1 MEYSTELRAESG
13 LRSDIFS
20 QAKGQRRWPDDLK
33 ARIVAES
40 LVEGV
45 SVRSV
50 ALRYDLRPN
59 HLSEWRRMAREGKLV
74 LPELAG
80 TIFAPVVIGK
90 PDEPGVSGTPSDGQ
104 IELVSGGV
112 TLRLDTQTPAARIAE
127 IMHALGAA
135 S

>member
-1 MEYSTELRAESG
+1 MEHSTELRAESG
-13 LRSDIFS
+13 LRSEIFS
-20 QAKGQRRWPDDLK
+20 HAKGQRRWPDELK

-45 SVRSV
+45 PVRSV

-74 LPELAG
+74 LPELSGA
-80 TIFAPVVIGK
+80 IFAPVVVEDTAELEA
-90 PDEPGVSGTPSDGQ
+90 PAMAAVAP
-104 IELVSGGV
+104 IELVSRGV
-112 TLRLDTQTPAARIAE
+112 TLRLDVQTPAARIAE
-127 IMHALGAA
+127 IMRALEEA